1 MQKILIS
8 KRRGIG
14 DAVLMTPA
22 IETLHRNYPE
32 AEITV
37 LAPAIVAPL
46 FEASPGVNRIWT
58 FAEKKTLAGAPAIG
72 RERFDLYLDLNSTG
86 TTRWLSRLSR
96 AKMRISH
103 RHDERT
109 AKKYSPRPNAIDWD
123 IYAIKDKFPD
133 MMIAPRDFLRPKI
146 YFWEE
151 EIKHAEDFWRSRGV
165 KNGNVVV
172 LGIGAS
178 RQTKR
183 WPSEHFAQFIALV
196 RKRLHMAVAIFPG
209 PDPEERI
216 FANRL
221 INDINALR
229 LDPEDSEIII
239 EKVSNLRNFAALLA
253 TAHAYVGND
262 SGPKHIAVASGTPTL
277 TFFGPEDPLEWH
289 PYSQEDHPILFQP
302 ALSCR
307 KEDHGRWCSI
317 KDCVVEKHRCMTGLT
332 PENAYHAFLS
342 LHRMPMVHDRF
353 VLKHTTPGMP

>member
-37 LAPAIVAPL
+37 LTSAVVAPL
-46 FEASPGVNRIWT
+46 FEAFPGVKHIWT
-58 FAEKKTLAGAPAIG
+58 FEENKFFSLAQRIAK
-72 RERFDLYLDLNSTG
+72 ERFDLFLDLNSSG
-86 TTRWLSRLSR
+86 SSRWLTRLSR
-96 AKMRISH
+96 AKQSLSH
-103 RHDERT
+103 RHDEAT
-109 AKKYSPRPNAIDWD
+109 AKRYTPRPNAIDWD
-123 IYAIKDKFPD
+123 IHALRDLFPEL
-133 MMIAPRDFLRPKI
+133 MIAPRDFLRPKI

-151 EIKHAEDFWRSRGV
+151 EVKHAEDFWRSRGV
-165 KNGNVVV
+165 QNGNVVV

-183 WPSEHFAQFIALV
+183 WPSEHYARFVALL
-196 RKRLHMAVAIFPG
+196 RKRLHMAIAIFPG

-221 INDINALR
+221 IQDINSLR
-229 LDPEDSEIII
+229 LPSSDSEIII
-239 EKVSNLRNFAALLA
+239 EKVSNLRSLAALLA
-253 TAHAYVGND
+253 TAHSYVGND

-289 PYSQEDHPILFQP
+289 PYATEDHPILFQP
-302 ALSCR
+302 QLSCR
-307 KEDHGRWCSI
+307 KEDGGRWCSI
-317 KDCVVEKHRCMTGLT
+317 PECLIEKHRCMTGLS
-332 PENAYHAFLS
+332 PESAFQAFLS
-342 LHRMPMVHDRF
+342 LHRAPMVHDRF
-353 VLKHTTPGMP
+353 VLKHPSP